1 MSVSKTILLGNVG
14 KDPEVRTVG
23 ESKVANFS
31 LATSESYKNKAGERI
46 TNTEWHNIVV
56 WGKRA
61 EIVEDHVKKG
71 STLYIEGKNKTRK
84 WQDKEGNDRYSTDV
98 VIEQFGGEL
107 KFVGKK
113 TESEPKPESQTD
125 FSNEPT
131 DPDDDLP
138 F

>member
-31 LATSESYKNKAGERI
+31 LATSESYKNKSSERV

-61 EIVEDHVKKG
+61 EIVEKYVKKG
-71 STLYIEGKNKTRK
+71 STLYIEGKNKTRQ
-84 WQDKEGNDRYSTDV
+84 WEDKEGNKRYSTDV

-113 TESEPKPESQTD
+113 QESEPKPEGQTD
-125 FSNEPT
+125 FNNEPT
-131 DPDDDLP
+131 EPDDDLP

>member
-1 MSVSKTILLGNVG
+1 MSVNRVILVGNVG
-14 KDPEVRTVG
+14 KDPEVRQVG

-31 LATSESYKNKAGERI
+31 LATSESYKNKSSEKVV
-46 TNTEWHNIVV
+46 NVEWHNIVV

-61 EIVEDHVKKG
+61 EIVEKYVKKG
-71 STLYIEGKNKTRK
+71 STLYVEGKNKTRQ
-84 WQDKEGNDRYSTDV
+84 WEDKEGNKRYSTDV

-125 FSNEPT
+125 FNNEPT
-131 DPDDDLP
+131 EPDDDLP